1 MFTIVVQ
8 INKPANAV
16 FTYLS
21 NIESSPR
28 WYSTV
33 KSVTN
38 ISPGP
43 ANRGSLYRFS
53 REILG

>member
-28 WYSTV
+28 WYLTV

-38 ISPGP
+38 ISPGR
-43 ANRGSLYRFS
+43 ANAMIKEHFS
-53 REILG
+53 KARLP